1 MQLHDALE
9 VEVQLQDTAIEGTL
23 EALLV
28 RILPFLVD
36 DPESEIF
43 VWRSDL
49 EVQDTCIVIAWFA
62 LDPVRGRF
70 RNVDQIWAED
80 GKPVRLNNLWRR
92 VVNAVS
98 RRISP
103 AMFAHD
109 AEVTYS

>member
-1 MQLHDALE
+1 
-9 VEVQLQDTAIEGTL
+9 
-23 EALLV
+23 V

-49 EVQDTCIVIAWFA
+49 EVQDACIIVAWFA
-62 LDPVRGRF
+62 LGPVRRRF
-70 RNVDQIWAED
+70 RDVHQIRAEN
-80 GKPVRLNNLWRR
+80 GESVRLNNLWRR